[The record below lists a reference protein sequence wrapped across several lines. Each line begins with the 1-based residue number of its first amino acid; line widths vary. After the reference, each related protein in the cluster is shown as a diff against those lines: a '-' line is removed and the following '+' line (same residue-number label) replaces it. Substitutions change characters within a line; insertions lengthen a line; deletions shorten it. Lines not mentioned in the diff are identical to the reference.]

1 MSDGQDNNGNG
12 YSGGCGLC
20 CTNWSESKT
29 PLGLIPGKLWCDAKG
44 WKELDITLFSI
55 QLY

>member
-1 MSDGQDNNGNG
+1 MVIVVVV
-12 YSGGCGLC
+12 GCVALIGV
-20 CTNWSESKT
+20 SPRP